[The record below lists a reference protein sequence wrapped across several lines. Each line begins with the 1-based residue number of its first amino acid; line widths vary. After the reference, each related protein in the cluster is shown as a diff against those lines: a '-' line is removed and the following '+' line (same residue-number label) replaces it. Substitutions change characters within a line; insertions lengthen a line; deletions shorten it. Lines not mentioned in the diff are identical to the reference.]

1 MRMHPTR
8 QGEANILLSA
18 LLWSTFPV
26 ITILSFGTLPP
37 LFSAGMSTLFAAV
50 FFAAMLTWKNEWPL
64 LLKRAAWRDI
74 LQTTLLIGIIFCG
87 LMFVGLKHTSA
98 GNGAIL
104 SLMEIFCS
112 FVILGA
118 ITRHEPLLPRTIIG
132 GACMVFGA
140 LLVLIPKGTGGWQL
154 GDLLIIAATAFAP
167 LGNRA
172 TQRARK
178 IVSANV
184 IMFVRSVVSG
194 CFLLLLAWLL
204 EPHPG
209 SGAFFS
215 ALSYLLLNGIL
226 LLGFSK
232 ILWVEGIHRIPIT
245 KAISIEAVT
254 PLFTLLVAWLVLLET
269 PSILQILSL
278 VPIATGMWLL
288 TKSPGTSVKV
298 LSTD

>member
-1 MRMHPTR
+1 MS
-8 QGEANILLSA
+8 ILLSA

-26 ITILSFGTLPP
+26 VTILSFGTLAP
-37 LFSAGMSTLFAAV
+37 LFSAGVSTLLAGA
-50 FFAAMLTWKNEWPL
+50 FFAAMLTWKHEWPL

-74 LQTTLLIGIIFCG
+74 LQTTLLIGVIFCG
-87 LMFVGLKHTSA
+87 LMFIGLKHTSA

-104 SLMEIFCS
+104 SLMEVFFS

-118 ITRHEPLLPRTIIG
+118 ITRHEPLLPRTMIG

-140 LLVLIPKGTGGWQL
+140 LLVLIPQGTGGWQS

-178 IVSANV
+178 IVTANV

-194 CFLLLLAWLL
+194 CFLLLLAWLF
-204 EPHPG
+204 EPHPDAD
-209 SGAFFS
+209 AFFS
-215 ALSYLLLNGIL
+215 ALTYLLLNGIL
-226 LLGFSK
+226 LLGCSK

-254 PLFTLLVAWLVLLET
+254 PLFTLLVAWLVLFET
-269 PSILQILSL
+269 PSILQVTSL
-278 VPIATGMWLL
+278 VPIAAGMWLL
-288 TKSPGTSVKV
+288 TKSPGASAKV